1 MLKTICYISFH
12 SNSISDYEIENLFYH
27 VKSFNNQNDIRGVL
41 YSGFDRFF
49 QIIEGPTDAM
59 DTLYHSI
66 KEDTRHT
73 NINEILNINIKH
85 YCFKEFGTGY
95 NTINSFESLFGLQ
108 NYLSSPTFN
117 SSSNANIFLK
127 TLETFSE

>member
-1 MLKTICYISFH
+1 MLKTICYTSLH
-12 SNSISDYEIENLFYH
+12 SKSISDYEIENLFYH
-27 VKSFNNQNDIRGVL
+27 VRLFNNKNDIRGVL

-49 QIIEGPTDAM
+49 QIIEGPTDIM
-59 DTLYHSI
+59 NPLYDSI
-66 KEDTRHT
+66 KKDVRHT
-73 NINEILNINIKH
+73 DITEILNIKIKN

-117 SSSNANIFLK
+117 SSGNADIFLK